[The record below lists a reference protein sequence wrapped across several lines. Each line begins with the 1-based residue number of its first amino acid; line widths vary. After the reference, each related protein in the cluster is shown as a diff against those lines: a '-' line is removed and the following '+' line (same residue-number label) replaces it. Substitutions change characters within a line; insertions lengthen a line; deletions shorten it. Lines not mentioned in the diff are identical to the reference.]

1 MAILLAVEKWRSYLL
16 GKEFISRTDHK
27 SFSYLTEHQATTQL
41 QQKALLKLM
50 NLNFKIQ
57 YKKGITNAAADAL
70 SRCPTSNTVLAISTT
85 TPTWLERLQEGYYED
100 DNAKQLLAE
109 LAFGPTADGHYTLL
123 DGTIRYKGRIWV
135 GQNILAQNHILQAL
149 HAS

>member
-1 MAILLAVEKWRSYLL
+1 M
-16 GKEFISRTDHK
+16 D
-27 SFSYLTEHQATTQL
+27 
-41 QQKALLKLM
+41 
-50 NLNFKIQ
+50 LNFRIH

-100 DNAKQLLAE
+100 DNAKQLLSE

-123 DGTIRYKGRIWV
+123 DGIIRYKGRIRTFLHRITSCRPFMLV
-135 GQNILAQNHILQAL
+135 ELGAILGFMLLTTELRVYLLGQR
-149 HAS
+149 